1 MATKTRLS
9 VEEFLALPETEPP
22 SEYFDGEVVQKVS
35 PGIPHSMLA
44 LRIGSLL
51 DQWSVAR
58 GGAAAVGVEGRHIAP
73 GRNRVYLPDAHL
85 TKLSRLVG
93 HEDENPLTVAPDV
106 VVEVLSPDDRP
117 QVVLEKVEL
126 YVALEIPLVW
136 FVDPEERTIREYRGG
151 RPSRLYSGAEV
162 IDGAPVLPGFTL
174 DLPSLFA
181 VIPGGQ

>member
-35 PGIPHSMLA
+35 PGIPHSSLA
-44 LRIGSLL
+44 AWIASRLL
-51 DQWSVAR
+51 LWAEQSQPAY
-58 GGAAAVGVEGRHIAP
+58 VGVEGRHISP
-73 GRNRVYLPDAHL
+73 DRNRVYFPDTHL
-85 TKLSRLVG
+85 TKLSRLAG
-93 HEDENPLTVAPDV
+93 HEDENPLTISPDV
-106 VVEVLSPDDRP
+106 VVEILSPGDRP

-151 RPSRLYSGAEV
+151 RPSRLYASAEV
-162 IDGAPVLPGFTL
+162 IDGGPVLPGFSL
-174 DLPSLFA
+174 DLKALFA
-181 VIPGGQ
+181 VIPGSA

>member
-35 PGIPHSMLA
+35 PGIPHSALA
-44 LRIGSLL
+44 AWIASRLLRWAE
-51 DQWSVAR
+51 QAEP
-58 GGAAAVGVEGRHIAP
+58 AYVGVEGRHISP

-85 TKLSRLVG
+85 TRLSRLAG

-151 RPSRLYSGAEV
+151 RPSRFYSGSDV

-174 DLPSLFA
+174 DLPALFA
-181 VIPGGQ
+181 VIPGSQ